1 MKIRW
6 LFPLIIL
13 FFRHPLINC
22 SRCITVCICSECD
35 YFYLGFFPV
44 YILFLHRGTGKKKK
58 GSPCTF
64 VNVIADRCAQSVI
77 LLCQR
82 LVAVTTH

>member
-35 YFYLGFFPV
+35 YFYLGFF
-44 YILFLHRGTGKKKK
+44 LFTFYFCTEGQEKKKK
-58 GSPCTF
+58 
-64 VNVIADRCAQSVI
+64 
-77 LLCQR
+77 R
-82 LVAVTTH
+82 LAVYIRECHR